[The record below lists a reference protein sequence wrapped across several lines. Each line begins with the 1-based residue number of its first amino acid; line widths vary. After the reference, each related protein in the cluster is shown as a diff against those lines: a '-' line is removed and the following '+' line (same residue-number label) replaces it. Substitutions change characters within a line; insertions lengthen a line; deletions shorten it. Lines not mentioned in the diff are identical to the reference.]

1 MDKEKRLWE
10 PPDGRD
16 GLSGNLGLTLM
27 GGAMLSKSLIQFSV
41 DGWGCLSSLL
51 FGLSQTMVGIMAVMV
66 TFSKRTYVSTVVSR
80 APDPLTGTVNS

>member
-1 MDKEKRLWE
+1 
-10 PPDGRD
+10 
-16 GLSGNLGLTLM
+16 M
-27 GGAMLSKSLIQFSV
+27 GKAMLSKSLIQLSV
-41 DGWGCLSSLL
+41 DRWGCFPSLL

>member
-27 GGAMLSKSLIQFSV
+27 GGAMLSKSLIQYCF
-41 DGWGCLSSLL
+41 DGWGCVLSL
-51 FGLSQTMVGIMAVMV
+51 
-66 TFSKRTYVSTVVSR
+66 
-80 APDPLTGTVNS
+80 